1 MLKNHNSCTR
11 IYQMKNKIEGV
22 RPGRDL
28 EKLNQEL
35 LKRAME
41 SSVLLYEAANKA
53 AIAVTENRPDSD
65 PNVYQAQKSFRSF
78 LDSANLISVDAF
90 PRQPRESDR
99 VELLPGQHNGFVIKI
114 FTDSGYAF
122 INLYGGLRYAS
133 DCDLHDSLTNH
144 RKDYDHAHR
153 TDAQLDQPTH
163 LNIHLADKGGEKIV
177 EVWMILNQV
186 KKEMKLS
193 KLFYKG
199 KPVSH
204 IKTLNNKNFKP
215 DTFSQLL
222 SSISCL
228 TGIVPSAV

>member
-1 MLKNHNSCTR
+1 
-11 IYQMKNKIEGV
+11 MKNNLEGV

-28 EKLNQEL
+28 EKLNPEL
-35 LKRAME
+35 LKRAVE
-41 SSVLLYEAANKA
+41 SAALLYDAAAKA
-53 AIAVTENRPDSD
+53 AIAITENRPDSD

-78 LDSANLISVDAF
+78 LDSANLVSIDSF

-99 VELLPGQHNGFVIKI
+99 VELLPGQHNGFVVKI

-133 DCDLHDSLTNH
+133 GCDLHDSFINH
-144 RKDYDHAHR
+144 QKGRDHTQR
-153 TDAQLDQPTH
+153 TGAQLDQPTH

-177 EVWMILNQV
+177 EVWIILNQV

-193 KLFYKG
+193 KLFYKS

-204 IKTLNNKNFKP
+204 IKTLNSQNLKP
-215 DTFSQLL
+215 ETFSQLL